1 MATKLKRELGLLETT
16 FYGVGVILGAGI
28 YVLIGKGAGLAGN
41 MVWAAFAIGALI
53 AAFTGLSYAELS
65 SMFPKSGG
73 EYVFAEKAFNKRIAF
88 LVGWLIIIGGVIASA
103 AVSLGFAGYFSA
115 IFHAPI
121 IPIAMTLILLL
132 SLLSFWGIKQ
142 SAFAEIIATCIEVG
156 GLIAIIL
163 FGLKYIG
170 RVDYAAL
177 PPLGFSGILSATA
190 LIFFA
195 YLGFED
201 IVRLSE
207 ETKNPTKTIPKA
219 LILAIAISTIL
230 YIGTAI
236 AAVSVVGWEALSQS
250 GAPLALVAQT
260 ALGEKA
266 FVFLAITALCAT
278 FTTVL
283 GLLIATSRML
293 YGMAEDGGLPRIIH
307 NAVHK
312 KFQTPW
318 LAILIT
324 GIISAAFILLGKIE
338 LVASL
343 TDFALFVTF
352 AIVNLS
358 LLWLRF
364 KLPRTARPFKTWALL
379 SAFGM
384 VSSIAM
390 LFYLDRKVWLAG
402 AVMIG
407 VGFLAYELINKKYKK
422 RK

>member
-1 MATKLKRELGLLETT
+1 
-16 FYGVGVILGAGI
+16 
-28 YVLIGKGAGLAGN
+28 
-41 MVWAAFAIGALI
+41 
-53 AAFTGLSYAELS
+53 
-65 SMFPKSGG
+65 
-73 EYVFAEKAFNKRIAF
+73 
-88 LVGWLIIIGGVIASA
+88 
-103 AVSLGFAGYFSA
+103 
-115 IFHAPI
+115 
-121 IPIAMTLILLL
+121 
-132 SLLSFWGIKQ
+132 
-142 SAFAEIIATCIEVG
+142 
-156 GLIAIIL
+156 
-163 FGLKYIG
+163 
-170 RVDYAAL
+170 
-177 PPLGFSGILSATA
+177 LGFSGILSATA

-207 ETKNPTKTIPKA
+207 ETKNPIKTIPKA
-219 LILAIAISTIL
+219 LILAIVISTIL

-250 GAPLALVAQT
+250 AAPLALVAQT

-293 YGMAEDGGLPRIIH
+293 YGMAEDGGMPKIIH
-307 NAVHK
+307 KSVHK

-318 LAILIT
+318 LAILII
-324 GIISAAFILLGKIE
+324 GVISAAFVLLGKIE

-352 AIVNLS
+352 ALVNLS
-358 LLWLRF
+358 LLMLRF
-364 KLPRTARPFKTWALL
+364 KQPRTTRPFKTWALL

-390 LFYLDRKVWLAG
+390 LFYLDKKIWLAG

-407 VGFLAYELINKKYKK
+407 VGLLACELFRKK
-422 RK
+422 

>member
-1 MATKLKRELGLLETT
+1 MATKLKRALSLFEVT

-28 YVLIGKGAGLAGN
+28 YALIGKGAGLAGN
-41 MVWAAFAIGALI
+41 MVWAAFAIGAFI

-88 LVGWLIIIGGVIASA
+88 LIGWLIIIGGVIGSA
-103 AVSLGFAGYFSA
+103 AVSLGFAGYFGA
-115 IFHAPI
+115 IFHTPI
-121 IPIAMTLILLL
+121 IPIAMILITSL
-132 SLLSFWGIKQ
+132 SLLSLWGIKQ
-142 SAFAEIIATCIEVG
+142 SAFAEVIATFVEVG

-170 RVDYAAL
+170 HVNYTAL

-207 ETKNPTKTIPKA
+207 ETKNPTKTIPTA
-219 LILAIAISTIL
+219 LILAIVISTIL

-236 AAVSVVGWEALSQS
+236 AAVSVIGWEALSQS
-250 GAPLALVAQT
+250 AAPLALVAQT

-266 FVFLAITALCAT
+266 FIFLAITALCAT

-293 YGMAEDGGLPRIIH
+293 YGMAEDGGMPKIIH
-307 NAVHK
+307 KAVHK

-324 GIISAAFILLGKIE
+324 GMISTAFVLIGKIE

-343 TDFALFVTF
+343 TNFALFVTF
-352 AIVNLS
+352 ALVNLS
-358 LLWLRF
+358 LLMLRF
-364 KLPRTARPFKTWALL
+364 KQPRTTRPFKTWAIL
-379 SAFGM
+379 SVFGM
-384 VSSIAM
+384 MSSIAM
-390 LFYLDRKVWLAG
+390 LFYLEWEAWLAG
-402 AVMIG
+402 AAIIG
-407 VGFLAYELINKKYKK
+407 VGLLACELFRKK
-422 RK
+422 

>member
-1 MATKLKRELGLLETT
+1 MATHLKRTLGLFETT
-16 FYGVGVILGAGI
+16 FYGIGVILGAGI
-28 YVLIGKGAGLAGN
+28 YALIGKAAGLAGN
-41 MVWAAFAIGALI
+41 AVWAAFAIGALI

-73 EYVFAEKAFNKRIAF
+73 EYVFAEKAFNKRLAF
-88 LVGWLIIIGGVIASA
+88 LIGWLIVIGGVIASA
-103 AVSLGFAGYFSA
+103 AVSLGFSGYFSA
-115 IFHAPI
+115 IFHTPI
-121 IPIAMTLILLL
+121 IPIAVTLITLL

-142 SAFAEIIATCIEVG
+142 SAFAEVIATFIEVG

-170 RVDYAAL
+170 HVNYTAL
-177 PPLGFSGILSATA
+177 PSLGFTGILSATA

-195 YLGFED
+195 FLGFED

-207 ETKNPTKTIPKA
+207 ETKNPTRTIPKA
-219 LILAIAISTIL
+219 LILAIAISTTL

-250 GAPLALVAQT
+250 AAPLALVAQT
-260 ALGEKA
+260 AFGEKA
-266 FVFLAITALCAT
+266 FIFLAITALCAT

-293 YGMAEDGGLPRIIH
+293 YGMAEDGGLPKIIH
-307 NAVHK
+307 RAVHK

-318 LAILIT
+318 LAIIIT
-324 GIISAAFILLGKIE
+324 GAISAAFVLIGKIE

-352 AIVNLS
+352 ALVNLS

-364 KLPRTARPFKTWALL
+364 KQPKTKRPFKTWALL

-390 LFYLDRKVWLAG
+390 LFYLDKKIWLAG
-402 AVMIG
+402 AVMII
-407 VGFLAYELINKKYKK
+407 VGFFMYELIQK
-422 RK
+422 RKKK

>member
-88 LVGWLIIIGGVIASA
+88 LIGWLIIIGGVIASA

-115 IFHAPI
+115 IFHTPT

-142 SAFAEIIATCIEVG
+142 SAFAEIIATFVEVG

-170 RVDYAAL
+170 HVNYAAL

-250 GAPLALVAQT
+250 AAPLALVAQT
-260 ALGEKA
+260 ALG
-266 FVFLAITALCAT
+266 
-278 FTTVL
+278 
-283 GLLIATSRML
+283 
-293 YGMAEDGGLPRIIH
+293 
-307 NAVHK
+307 
-312 KFQTPW
+312 
-318 LAILIT
+318 
-324 GIISAAFILLGKIE
+324 
-338 LVASL
+338 
-343 TDFALFVTF
+343 
-352 AIVNLS
+352 
-358 LLWLRF
+358 
-364 KLPRTARPFKTWALL
+364 
-379 SAFGM
+379 
-384 VSSIAM
+384 
-390 LFYLDRKVWLAG
+390 
-402 AVMIG
+402 
-407 VGFLAYELINKKYKK
+407 
-422 RK
+422 